1 MEVKYLTPEDIKRV
15 WEWATNREDP
25 FAYIRRSELNKL
37 KAENKKLMEEIKIL
51 KVENKKL
58 KQEKQK
64 FNVAM
69 LDIGKR
75 YKNKD

>member
-1 MEVKYLTPEDIKRV
+1 MANDIKAKISIDDELVRV
-15 WEWATNREDP
+15 
-25 FAYIRRSELNKL
+25 I
-37 KAENKKLMEEIKIL
+37 KKLMEEIKIL

>member
-1 MEVKYLTPEDIKRV
+1 MANDIKAKVSIDDELVRV
-15 WEWATNREDP
+15 
-25 FAYIRRSELNKL
+25 I
-37 KAENKKLMEEIKIL
+37 KKLMEEIKIL